1 MHGNEWSAEKSR
13 LTSSVDSSVT
23 TARKSLVVNRSDY
36 DTSLLN
42 SNNNNNKECITMSS
56 GTVSLML
63 SRVEM

>member
-13 LTSSVDSSVT
+13 LTSLVDSSVT

-42 SNNNNNKECITMSS
+42 SNNNSNNNNNKECITMSS

-63 SRVEM
+63 S